1 MRRLPFKIAALV
13 ILIVVTGA
21 VTGFGDNDAVTLKQ
35 ISGYRQWTKMNA
47 EPVKTENPINL
58 AALAGG

>member
-1 MRRLPFKIAALV
+1 MRRLPFKIAALIISTV
-13 ILIVVTGA
+13 AIGA
-21 VTGFGDNDAVTLKQ
+21 VIASGDNDAPTLKQ
-35 ISGYRQWTKMNA
+35 ISSYRQWTKMNA